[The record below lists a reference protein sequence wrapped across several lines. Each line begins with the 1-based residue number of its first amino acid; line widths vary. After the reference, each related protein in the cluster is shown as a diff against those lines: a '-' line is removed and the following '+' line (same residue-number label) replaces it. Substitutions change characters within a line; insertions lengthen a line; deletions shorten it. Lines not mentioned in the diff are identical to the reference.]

1 MGWAIVGVCAAAVL
15 YLWYQ
20 YDRKEREFQKWL
32 DEVKRRSGEASRE
45 PKRNG
50 ED

>member
-1 MGWAIVGVCAAAVL
+1 MGWAIIGVCAAAVL

-20 YDRKEREFQKWL
+20 YDKKEREFQKWL
-32 DEVKRRSGEASRE
+32 DEVKRRSGETPGE
-45 PKRNG
+45 QERNG

>member
-20 YDRKEREFQKWL
+20 YDKKEREFRNWL
-32 DEVKRRSGEASRE
+32 DEVKRGKTSGES
-45 PKRNG
+45 KRNG